1 MVLELTL
8 KEVAH
13 PSTHN
18 QQLGQDSHDHQEVM
32 AQTIIPQDNN
42 PHPQGFNTPR
52 RLAHNDKLST
62 QGSDSIIT
70 LW

>member
-1 MVLELTL
+1 MVLKLTL

-18 QQLGQDSHDHQEVM
+18 QQLGQDYHDHQEVM
-32 AQTIIPQDNN
+32 AQTIIPQDN